1 MSSTRAFRRATSQ
14 YCWPSG
20 GRRSA
25 ITISWSTCAASPTCA
40 SSATRSSST
49 PRTRC
54 SCRAGRG
61 TARVASAS
69 TSRPSRAPRWRSAST
84 RSSWRCTKTPT
95 ARWPT
100 AGRSRT
106 GRTCCGSTC
115 CRACSTSCSRS
126 TGCTPSGG
134 HDETSCVPEA
144 RQGCAGAP
152 PSAGGGV
159 PEARHGGAGARPSA
173 GGLGA
178 ISGPPERQMSGP
190 DLRRIA
196 ERVLRLEAD
205 AILALVPKL
214 DAGFARAVET
224 LRGFAGRVIVT
235 GMGKSGLVGRKIAA
249 TLASTGT
256 PAYFLHPAEGVHG
269 DLGMVARGDVVLALS
284 NSGETDEVLAIL
296 PPLKR
301 LGVPI
306 VLLTGNPTS
315 TLARQCEVVL
325 DVSVPE
331 EACPMN
337 LAPTSSTT
345 AALAVGDA
353 LAMVLLELRGLRP
366 EDYAALHPRGTLG
379 WRALLRVADLMLTGE
394 AVPLVGRTTPHRH
407 RIVVITKKRRACATA
422 LVAAGRLVGVITDG
436 DRRRLHLS
444 GTPIAALSAGE
455 VATRE
460 PKTIHGD
467 DLAAKALEVME
478 TWQITSLVIVDGESR
493 PIGLIHMHDIL
504 RAKIV

>member
-1 MSSTRAFRRATSQ
+1 MIRR
-14 YCWPSG
+14 
-20 GRRSA
+20 
-25 ITISWSTCAASPTCA
+25 
-40 SSATRSSST
+40 
-49 PRTRC
+49 
-54 SCRAGRG
+54 
-61 TARVASAS
+61 
-69 TSRPSRAPRWRSAST
+69 
-84 RSSWRCTKTPT
+84 
-95 ARWPT
+95 
-100 AGRSRT
+100 
-106 GRTCCGSTC
+106 
-115 CRACSTSCSRS
+115 
-126 TGCTPSGG
+126 
-134 HDETSCVPEA
+134 
-144 RQGCAGAP
+144 
-152 PSAGGGV
+152 
-159 PEARHGGAGARPSA
+159 
-173 GGLGA
+173 L
-178 ISGPPERQMSGP
+178 
-190 DLRRIA
+190 A
-196 ERVLRLEAD
+196 ERVLRLEAE
-205 AILALVPKL
+205 AILGLIPKL
-214 DAGFARAVET
+214 DASFERAVEL
-224 LRGFAGRVIVT
+224 LRRCAGRVIVT

-269 DLGMVARGDVVLALS
+269 DIGMVARGDVVLALS
-284 NSGETDEVLAIL
+284 NSGETDEVLAVL

-379 WRALLRVADLMLTGE
+379 WRALFRVADLMLTGE
-394 AVPLVGRTTPHRH
+394 AVPLVGQTTPLRDV
-407 RIVVITKKRRACATA
+407 IVEMTKKRKGVTT
-422 LVAAGRLVGVITDG
+422 VVDAAGRLVGVITDG
-436 DRRRLHLS
+436 DLRRLHLS
-444 GTPIAALSAGE
+444 GTPIDALSAGE

-460 PKTIHGD
+460 PKTIRGD